1 MSFSEHFSQLVSLQW
16 FDPEAFKEDSEV
28 SRDVCGFVLSLS
40 LIYNDIKNTALLNR
54 VLNESRPPEPITESK
69 DWGEFSALENF
80 IDRMTIG
87 ILHELFN
94 LIKHTNKTLDDKY
107 FKSVIKSIPKDFR
120 EYWQAIVETS
130 FEGYSNNKLTKDL
143 MVIRNKIGFHY
154 DLKVILN
161 GYKYFFENNK
171 SKDKAYIS
179 RGRNMPESRF
189 YFADAAAQGCVQS
202 ISKDV
207 SLFNSSIEETLKRI
221 NLALWH
227 IINNFITKRGYA
239 FREVRN

>member
-143 MVIRNKIGFHY
+143 MVIRINIFLKIISPKIKHIFPEGEICRNQDF
-154 DLKVILN
+154 ILQ
-161 GYKYFFENNK
+161 
-171 SKDKAYIS
+171 
-179 RGRNMPESRF
+179 MPLHR
-189 YFADAAAQGCVQS
+189 V
-202 ISKDV
+202 V
-207 SLFNSSIEETLKRI
+207 SNRYLRMLVFLIVL
-221 NLALWH
+221 
-227 IINNFITKRGYA
+227 
-239 FREVRN
+239 